1 MYSSEIISRRLFQA
15 KKAGLQFQRLPRE
28 QSIEIAGRLEKLRFD
43 EKGSAYPVGQL
54 SRPLDSKETAFI
66 ESERLICK
74 ADFTYYAERYNLIGL
89 DTGTVDGETPTGPMV
104 FQESQQYL
112 MKTLAK
118 REDEVHA
125 EYKQYGMT
133 EGIRVVAHK
142 TRQVYF
148 TAICRALT
156 MHRMLF
162 WPGTRAFAAALN
174 PDGVGEMY
182 KRDKIALDNLPWWM
196 KAEVATDVK
205 DSELA
210 FKHPLASRLLYQA
223 ENQKAGIAVGTQQ
236 DVSCCTE
243 VPLWNF
249 PVQNIV
255 FSLKPAL
262 PKSRMTLHVQEGTSA
277 GKGGY
282 WHDLTEAV
290 RHKRDGYESWCYC
303 FVPWW
308 LNRRKYRAIP
318 PPGWMMDKNTEE
330 HRDLIVRTSPE
341 WNDGVAYTPSVE
353 QLCWWQTERRQ
364 AVLNGA
370 SPYFTASYPA
380 TPEQSFVNFS
390 QGAIPPEVIEELEF
404 GLRRPGTYGVEVCM

>member
-1 MYSSEIISRRLFQA
+1 M
-15 KKAGLQFQRLPRE
+15 
-28 QSIEIAGRLEKLRFD
+28 
-43 EKGSAYPVGQL
+43 GQL

-74 ADFTYYAERYNLIGL
+74 ADFTYYAERYNIIGL

-104 FQESQQYL
+104 FQESQQLL
-112 MKTLAK
+112 MKVLAK
-118 REDEVHA
+118 REAEVHA

-182 KRDKIALDNLPWWM
+182 KRDKIAIDNLPWWL
-196 KAEVATDVK
+196 KPDVYPDVK
-205 DSELA
+205 DSELG
-210 FKHPLASRLLYQA
+210 FRTPLGTRLLYQA

-236 DVSCCTE
+236 DVSCLTE

-290 RHKRDGYESWCYC
+290 RHKRSGYESWCYV
-303 FVPWW
+303 FVAWW
-308 LNRRKYRAIP
+308 RNQRKYRMIP
-318 PPGWMMDKNTEE
+318 PPEWTPDKHTIE
-330 HRDLIVRTSPE
+330 HAELIERTSPE
-341 WNDGVAYTPSVE
+341 WNEGVVYHPTRE
-353 QLCWWQTERRQ
+353 QLCWWETERKQ
-364 AVLNGA
+364 AILNGA
-370 SPYFTASYPA
+370 LAYHLASFPA

-390 QGAIPPEVIEELEF
+390 QGAIPVELIEELEL
-404 GLRRPGTYGVEVCM
+404 GIRKPGTYGVEVCM